1 MPDMAPVSPV
11 AEVWLSSRVRVKK
24 YLGMAQAEDR
34 AGIAKFLHDRFME
47 RYISPLKAVKAG
59 EENGFLIMASC
70 CLLIEG
76 LTAFREGWCSTEGLS
91 ERAFQLF
98 FDQEDRFALFRGH
111 EHDFWK
117 SVRCGILHQGETG
130 SGWTLNFTDR
140 FGELFVASGKR
151 VNCCKFM
158 EQLEAVLADYRD
170 LLSRTP
176 WNYEQWR
183 NVRRKMEATIKD
195 CQP

>member
-1 MPDMAPVSPV
+1 M
-11 AEVWLSSRVRVKK
+11 E
-24 YLGMAQAEDR
+24 QAEDR
-34 AGIAKFLHDRFME
+34 AGIAKFLYDRFME
-47 RYISPLKAVKAG
+47 RYISPLKAVKEG

-91 ERAFQLF
+91 ERAFRLF

-111 EHDFWK
+111 EHDFWE

-130 SGWTLNFTDR
+130 SGWILNFTDR
-140 FGELFVASGKR
+140 FGELFVANEKR
-151 VNCCKFM
+151 VNCFKFM
-158 EQLEAVLADYRD
+158 KQLEAVLADYRD